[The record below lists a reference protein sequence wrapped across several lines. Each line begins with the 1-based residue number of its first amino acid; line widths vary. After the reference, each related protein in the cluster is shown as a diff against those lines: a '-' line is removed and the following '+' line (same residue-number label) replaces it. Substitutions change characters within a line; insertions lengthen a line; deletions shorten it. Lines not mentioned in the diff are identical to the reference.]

1 MINWYKKV
9 VFENYA
15 NFNGR
20 ARRSEYWYYTLASV
34 IISIVLTILDS
45 VLGLKIGSSDSGILS
60 SIYSLA
66 VIVPGLAVATRRIH
80 DIGKS
85 GWIIVIVYAI
95 MIVAA
100 VVLVVGSLGAI
111 AGQASFGLAMILPI
125 LVILA
130 LAIYML
136 VLFCTNGD
144 NGQNEYGP
152 DPKAEGG
159 QEINEIG
166 VEQVS

>member
-1 MINWYKKV
+1 MIDWYKKV

-20 ARRSEYWYYTLASV
+20 ARRSEYWYYTLASIIIGIILMV
-34 IISIVLTILDS
+34 IDS
-45 VLGLKIGSSDSGILS
+45 VLNLKIGSSDSGILN

-95 MIVAA
+95 MIAAA

-125 LVILA
+125 LVIFA
-130 LAIYML
+130 VAIYML
-136 VLFCTNGD
+136 VLFCTEGD